1 MAHSVAEYARID
13 PAMAI
18 ASLFRPV
25 TRGRRPRALELIT
38 EHSGAKVTWRS
49 FEYLDSR
56 DQSILYAICALA
68 AMEYAGDLDADSS
81 VPVGQ
86 ALWSAL
92 KADGDA
98 KSDTAAAFSTSSYR
112 ILTAAGMPD
121 KGQSYE
127 KLNEILSRLSDVSI
141 RIQRDGY
148 DWKMH
153 LLSYRSNPDGGVYI
167 ALNGRLA
174 AALVEQHIRI
184 NLEERRS
191 LGHTDTDLICHSW
204 LSAWIRPGRVQRIG
218 LDKLAAQVWGGSSKN
233 ASTTRNRRERVAKAL
248 KNLNKLDNWNIS
260 VTGRGKSA
268 MAHIQ
273 RAKTPT

>member
-1 MAHSVAEYARID
+1 MAHSMAEYARID

-38 EHSGAKVTWRS
+38 EHSGALITWRS
-49 FEYLDSR
+49 FEFLDSR
-56 DQSILYAICALA
+56 DQSILYAICAIA
-68 AMEYAGDLDADSS
+68 AMEYAGDLDADTD

-86 ALWSAL
+86 ELWSAL

-98 KSDTAAAFSTSSYR
+98 KRDTAAAFSTTAYR
-112 ILTAAGMPD
+112 ILATAGMRN

-141 RIQRDGY
+141 RMQRDGY

-174 AALVEQHIRI
+174 TALIEQHARI
-184 NLEERRS
+184 DLHERRQ

-204 LSAWIRPGRVQRIG
+204 LSAWIRPGRIQRIR
-218 LDKLAAQVWGGSSKN
+218 LDRLAAQVWGGSSKN
-233 ASTTRNRRERVAKAL
+233 ASTTRKRRERIAKAL
-248 KNLNKLDNWNIS
+248 RHLDTLDSWKIS
-260 VTGRGKSA
+260 VVGSGISA
-268 MAHIQ
+268 IAHIQ
-273 RAKTPT
+273 RVKIET